1 MGGATRTLF
10 PFAKPSIRT
19 DDIGTAR
26 FPKDKSDRGEL
37 IEEEVDAS
45 TTRELQGLCYI
56 IRSCTSFAAA
66 ISHGHYF
73 RV

>member
-37 IEEEVDAS
+37 IEEGGG
-45 TTRELQGLCYI
+45 REHNERAGRALL
-56 IRSCTSFAAA
+56 
-66 ISHGHYF
+66 HN
-73 RV
+73 